1 MKLSVLVENT
11 SLLGFPVEHGLSL
24 HILLNDGT
32 AFLFD
37 VGQSDLFVRNAE
49 RMGVALSEVRFAV
62 LSHGH
67 YDHGGGLRV
76 LSELRPALPV
86 YLHRQA
92 FAPHYSLRPDGLSYI
107 GLDRLWQTDK
117 LMNDNWR
124 FCEGETEV
132 CKGVKLFSDVKGAVC
147 CPPGNK
153 LLFADEHGSA
163 DLFPDEQNVLIS
175 EGNNLVLIAGC
186 AHAGIVNIMHRAE
199 ELTGKRLT
207 HVVAGFHLMKMGLSR
222 EEEDTFMQRLIDEL
236 KQRQCMY
243 YTLHCTGMEAYERL
257 RAELGEQISYLSCGE
272 QIHI

>member
-11 SLLGFPVEHGLSL
+11 SLLGLPVEHGLSL
-24 HILLNDGT
+24 HILLNDGE

-49 RMGVALSEVRFAV
+49 RMDVNLSEVSFAI

-76 LSELRPALPV
+76 LTALRPALPI

-92 FAPHYSLRPDGLSYI
+92 FAPHYSLRSKGLSYI
-107 GLDRLWQTDK
+107 GLDKQWQKDELMTD
-117 LMNDNWR
+117 DWR

-132 CKGVKLFSDVKGAVC
+132 CKGVRLFSDVKGAVC

-153 LLFADEHGSA
+153 LLFADERGLA
-163 DLFPDEQNVLIS
+163 DPFTDEQNVLIS
-175 EGNNLVLIAGC
+175 EGKNLVLIAGC
-186 AHAGIVNIMHRAE
+186 AHAGIINIMQRAE
-199 ELTGKRLT
+199 ELSGKRLT
-207 HVVAGFHLMKMGLSR
+207 HVVAGFHLMKMGLSK
-222 EEEDTFMQRLIDEL
+222 EEEETFMQRFVDEL
-236 KQRQCMY
+236 KQRKCMY

-257 RAELGEQISYLSCGE
+257 RDELGEQIAYLSCGE
-272 QIHI
+272 HIYI